1 MKRMALAA
9 AVSVCLC
16 YDASASSDGAWWQG
30 ERNLHR
36 QVVAEDTGSVPPAA
50 FDDAT
55 GRSPCC
61 LGDSPAGS
69 KVKLD
74 LIRLY
79 DKKSGKA
86 SIADYRW
93 LDN

>member
-1 MKRMALAA
+1 MVRGGKANGTCIGKSWLKTPE
-9 AVSVCLC
+9 
-16 YDASASSDGAWWQG
+16 AS
-30 ERNLHR
+30 
-36 QVVAEDTGSVPPAA
+36 PPAA